1 MEEILMKR
9 IVSAL
14 LMVFSVALFAQQPT
28 RITIDPVAAVNPV
41 KTQHTFVV
49 TVYDENGNP
58 LGGQKVEWILSR
70 GKICVGDIVEHDDK
84 GAIVNGQKV
93 DKISNHYSVTY
104 TNDGPKTLDFGNN
117 NPNDDLN
124 LTVGQTWCTITSP
137 IEGETHVI
145 AFCPGIK
152 DASQHKVY
160 AVKYW
165 IDADIQWP
173 VNAINR
179 VGDPHTFTFKLIKAS
194 SRTPLPG
201 YRVRWKLVEGGV
213 PAYLNDSEENKEVEV
228 QTNEEGE
235 AKVTLTQINPDPGQN
250 DIEIELR
257 DPDGKLLAVRK
268 VTKRW
273 ISPQMTI
280 VKTGPAEG
288 ILNEN
293 VSYNI
298 MVTNSGE
305 GEARDVKVVDT
316 LPAGL
321 AFENSQPKP
330 EAVRGNKIRWNLGTL
345 ASNETKQITLVVK
358 AKNTGKQVN
367 RAQVMTDR
375 GEGPLATA
383 ETLIGAP
390 ELYIVKTG
398 QALARLGESPAY
410 RITIKNRG
418 SAPARN
424 VIVKDQIP
432 AGFKY
437 RGRDTGKFALKW
449 NVGTLQR
456 NEERSFDYVLQ
467 TQKEGDFVNVAQAVS
482 GGKVVHEARFTT
494 KVVNPNITVKKRAS
508 GRVIFLNKSVEFT
521 ITVKN
526 EGSGDARG
534 VNVVDTLPSQL
545 EYISSEPQGAFRP
558 GRGEQLATVTWQFPK
573 LAAGESIDIKLTARG
588 IAQIPRCINTVKVS
602 SEGREV
608 EDQAALRIQGV
619 SAMHLSTY
627 DTDDPVEVGQQTVYV
642 ITARNEGTSACTNVV
657 LEDVIPEEME
667 FVKAEGPGEFEFDE
681 TSHSV
686 KFAPVAILQPGD
698 KLTFKVVCRA
708 IAEGSAKN
716 TARLKYA
723 EFNKIII
730 DEEGTSVYK

>member
-1 MEEILMKR
+1 MKR

-70 GKICVGDIVEHDDK
+70 GNICVGDIVEHDDK
-84 GAIVNGQKV
+84 GAIVDGQKV

-104 TNDGPKTLDFGNN
+104 TNDGPKTLDFGND

-273 ISPQMTI
+273 ISPQMSI

-293 VSYNI
+293 VSYTI
-298 MVTNSGE
+298 TVTNSGE
-305 GEARDVKVVDT
+305 GEARDVKVLDT
-316 LPAGL
+316 LPSGL
-321 AFENSQPKP
+321 AFESAQPEP
-330 EAVRGNKIRWNLGTL
+330 AAVRGNKVRWNLGTL
-345 ASNETKQITLVVK
+345 ASNESKQINLVVK
-358 AKNTGKQVN
+358 AKKTGKQVN
-367 RAQVMTDR
+367 KAQVRTDR
-375 GEGPLATA
+375 GEGPAATA

-467 TQKEGDFVNVAQAVS
+467 TQQEGDFVNVAQAVS

-508 GRVIFLNKSVEFT
+508 GRVIFLNKTVVFT

-534 VNVVDTLPSQL
+534 VDVVDTLPSQL
-545 EYISSEPQGAFRP
+545 EYISSEPQGSFRP
-558 GRGEQLATVTWQFPK
+558 ARGEQLATVRWQFPK
-573 LAAGESIDIKLTARG
+573 LGAGESIDIKVTARG
-588 IAQIPRCINTVKVS
+588 IAQVPRCINTVKVT

-642 ITARNEGTSACTNVV
+642 ITARNEGTSACTSVELKNT
-657 LEDVIPEEME
+657 IPEEME

-681 TSHSV
+681 TTRAV
-686 KFAPVAILQPGD
+686 NFAAVAILQPGD

-723 EFNKIII
+723 EFDKPII

>member
-1 MEEILMKR
+1 MKR

-14 LMVFSVALFAQQPT
+14 LVVLSVALFAQQPA
-28 RITIDPVAAVNPV
+28 RLTIDPVAAVNPV

-58 LGGQKVEWILSR
+58 LGGQRVEWILSR
-70 GKICVGDIVEHDDK
+70 GNICVGDIVEHDDK
-84 GAIVNGQKV
+84 GAIVGGEKV
-93 DKISNHYSVTY
+93 NKLSNHYTVSY
-104 TNDGPKTLDFGNN
+104 TNDGPRTLDFGND

-173 VNAINR
+173 INAINR

-280 VKTGPAEG
+280 VKTGPADG
-288 ILNEN
+288 ILKEN
-293 VSYNI
+293 VSYSI

-305 GEARDVKVVDT
+305 GEAREVKVVDS
-316 LPAGL
+316 LPSGL
-321 AFENSQPKP
+321 AFESSQPDP
-330 EAVRGNKIRWNLGTL
+330 SAVRGNKIRWNLGTL
-345 ASNETKQITLVVK
+345 ASNETKQINLVVK
-358 AKNTGKQVN
+358 ATKTGKQINKV
-367 RAQVMTDR
+367 QVITDR
-375 GEGPLATA
+375 GEGPEAQA

-424 VIVKDQIP
+424 VVVRDNVP

-437 RGRDTGKFALKW
+437 RGRDTGKFSLKW

-456 NEERSFDYVLQ
+456 GEERSFDYVLL
-467 TQKEGDFVNVAQAVS
+467 TQKEGEFTNIAQAVS
-482 GGKVVHEARFTT
+482 GGKVLHEARFVTR
-494 KVVNPNITVKKRAS
+494 VVNPQITVKKRAS
-508 GRVIFLNKSVEFT
+508 SRFIFLNKQVTFK

-526 EGSGDARG
+526 EGSGEARG
-534 VNVVDTLPSQL
+534 VDVVDSLPSQL
-545 EYISSEPQGAFRP
+545 EYISSEPQGSFRP
-558 GRGEQLATVTWQFPK
+558 GRGGQLATVRWQFPK
-573 LAAGESIDIKLTARG
+573 LDAGESIEIKLVARG
-588 IAQIPRCINTVKVS
+588 IEKVARCINVVKVT

-608 EDQAALRIQGV
+608 QDEAGLRIEGV

-627 DTDDPVEVGQQTVYV
+627 DTDDPVEVGQQTIYV
-642 ITARNEGTSACTNVV
+642 ITARNEGTSACTNVS
-657 LEDVIPEEME
+657 LIDDIPEEME
-667 FVKAEGPGEFEFDE
+667 FVKAEGPGEFEYDE
-681 TSHSV
+681 ATRKV
-686 KFAPVAILQPGD
+686 KFAPMPILQPGD
-698 KLTFKVVCRA
+698 KLTIKIVCRA
-708 IAEGSAKN
+708 IKEGSAKN
-716 TARLKYA
+716 TARLRYDQFDK
-723 EFNKIII
+723 EII